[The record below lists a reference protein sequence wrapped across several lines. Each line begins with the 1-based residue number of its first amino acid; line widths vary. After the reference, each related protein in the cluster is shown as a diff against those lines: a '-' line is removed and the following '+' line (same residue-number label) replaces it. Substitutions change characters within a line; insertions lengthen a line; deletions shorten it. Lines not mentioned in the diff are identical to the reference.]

1 MQADGNDETQ
11 IEDIK
16 NKTIPAS
23 TNGTIVHGQKVFRF
37 FRFKT
42 IPTLKQQRIFSYFRL
57 LFKFFCSNV
66 FSGLQDIVLFKSFG
80 HT

>member
-23 TNGTIVHGQKVFRF
+23 TNGTIVHGK
-37 FRFKT
+37 
-42 IPTLKQQRIFSYFRL
+42 
-57 LFKFFCSNV
+57 KFF
-66 FSGLQDIVLFKSFG
+66 FLFFQI
-80 HT
+80 